1 MAALQQQVSFRRA
14 PVKCLPDTEEK
25 RKYPGFHEIIRA
37 PVNREEAFLP
47 LDAAYTEATPYFTA
61 PHLVGTPDRNGTPTT
76 NIPPYADISPHNL
89 GFSEI
94 KFNELDLLASGAVV
108 DRRSFEGLYAT
119 GRYAVRQPSNVDRK
133 WAMLVNLPLNPVAR
147 TGLAGRGVLG
157 RFGPNHA
164 ADPLVT
170 RWYMV
175 DGHKV
180 LQCVLVIRRDN
191 GQLALP
197 GGIVEPGH
205 TVTATVKK
213 EFGEEALNTLGIPE
227 EDAKVLVQRVQEAF
241 ANGVVIYTG
250 YSDDP
255 RNTDNAWLETSVYHF
270 HDEDGTTMARFP
282 LQGGDDAKSA
292 AWFTVN
298 RHLDLYA
305 GHRDFVRMAAERL
318 GAEW

>member
-1 MAALQQQVSFRRA
+1 
-14 PVKCLPDTEEK
+14 
-25 RKYPGFHEIIRA
+25 
-37 PVNREEAFLP
+37 
-47 LDAAYTEATPYFTA
+47 
-61 PHLVGTPDRNGTPTT
+61 
-76 NIPPYADISPHNL
+76 
-89 GFSEI
+89 
-94 KFNELDLLASGAVV
+94 
-108 DRRSFEGLYAT
+108 
-119 GRYAVRQPSNVDRK
+119 
-133 WAMLVNLPLNPVAR
+133 
-147 TGLAGRGVLG
+147 
-157 RFGPNHA
+157 
-164 ADPLVT
+164 
-170 RWYMV
+170 MV

-227 EDAKVLVQRVQEAF
+227 EDAKVLVQRVQKAF

-292 AWFTVN
+292 AWVTVISTSTRATATSCAWRRN
-298 RHLDLYA
+298 AWVPSGNQSSPRAIFLTPVYRDHQVHGDQSPPDNGDEKSQMCQRRRGPHMDSHDSTGRAA
-305 GHRDFVRMAAERL
+305 GTHSVSTGWRCFSRAPGYRSYRR
-318 GAEW
+318 